1 MGMLRSYLSA
11 LSKLRNAEARS
22 EARWRISR
30 VAQIPAFVRHR
41 SEFTNVYHCCVYR
54 TGSQWLRGLLSDWRV
69 YRSSGLRT
77 LTYQEHLRGRIDPR
91 PLTERMFDDPFPEHR
106 IVTPL
111 YCSFPNFRDIPKP
124 DAYRA
129 FFVYRNPRDVLI
141 STYFLRRNTDTLGN
155 DPEDRAYLQSAPI
168 DDGLI
173 AVIDRSERT
182 GVFEAFRSW
191 HAAEQE
197 DPNVRLVRYEDLT
210 GDVGTMEME
219 KLFSFCDIALK
230 PAATA
235 ELMEKFSFARLSGGR
250 RKGQSD
256 HSSHYRSGVAGEALK
271 YFAPRVENRFRQA
284 AGDILDLFR
293 YE

>member
-1 MGMLRSYLSA
+1 MPMLRSYLSA
-11 LSKLRNAEARS
+11 LSKLRTAEARS
-22 EARWRISR
+22 EARWRIR
-30 VAQIPAFVRHR
+30 RAVQIPAFVSHR

-54 TGSQWLRGLLSDWRV
+54 TGSQWLRGLLSDRRV
-69 YRSSGLRT
+69 YRGSGLRT
-77 LTYQEHLRGRIDPR
+77 LTYQERLRGRIDPR
-91 PLTERMFDDPFPEHR
+91 PVTERTFVGPFPEHR

-111 YCSFPNFRDIPKP
+111 YLSLDNFRAMPKP

-129 FFVYRNPRDVLI
+129 FFVYRNPRDVLL

-155 DPEDRAYLQSAPI
+155 DPEDQAYLRSASV

-173 AVIDRSERT
+173 SVIDRSDRT

-191 HAAEQE
+191 HAADAT

-210 GDVGTMEME
+210 GDAGLGEME
-219 KLFSFCDIALK
+219 KLFSFCDIAVE
-230 PAATA
+230 PAETA
-235 ELMEKFSFARLSGGR
+235 ELMAKFSFARLSGGR

-256 HSSHYRSGVAGEALK
+256 AASHYRSGVSGQGRE
-271 YFAPRVENRFRQA
+271 YFTPRVEERFQEA
-284 AGDILDLFR
+284 AGDLLTLFR

>member
-1 MGMLRSYLSA
+1 MLRSYLSA
-11 LSKLRNAEARS
+11 LSKLRNPEARS
-22 EARWRISR
+22 EARSRISR
-30 VAQIPAFVRHR
+30 VAQIPAFVSHR

-69 YRSSGLRT
+69 YRSSALRT
-77 LTYQEHLRGRIDPR
+77 LTYQERLTGRIDPR
-91 PLTERMFDDPFPEHR
+91 PLTERTFDSPFPEHR

-111 YCSFPNFRDIPKP
+111 YISFGNFREIPKP

-129 FFVYRNPRDVLI
+129 FFVYRNPRDIVI

-155 DPEDRAYLQSAPI
+155 DPEERAYLRSAPI

-173 AVIDRSERT
+173 SVIDRSERT

-197 DPNVRLVRYEDLT
+197 DRNLRLIRYEDLT
-210 GDVGTMEME
+210 GDIGVTEME
-219 KLFSFCDIALK
+219 KLFYFCDIALT
-230 PAATA
+230 PAETTK
-235 ELMEKFSFARLSGGR
+235 LMERFSFARLSGGR
-250 RKGQSD
+250 RKGQTD
-256 HSSHYRSGVAGEALK
+256 RSSHYRSGIAGQGRK
-271 YFAPRVENRFRQA
+271 YFTPRVEDRFRAA
-284 AGDILDLFR
+284 AGDLLDLFR